1 MAIAFIRADFL
12 PLDRVGAFCTH
23 CAYLIRGVV
32 EGEMIAD
39 FRRLDPGDRVY
50 ARFVPLPGRETPFR
64 TLGAFAR
71 AVEAAEPPLVP
82 RRRPRDGWK
91 RTRWAQVALTL
102 VVALPPDGEMTLDE
116 AVALVEAI
124 VDEVRGGL
132 LLPAYATIHD
142 PARKRATA
150 DSLNRHCHIAIGLR
164 EIDGQKLSARKVRD
178 LVARVRKGSEKL
190 IVPEGTFWPDLAVRH
205 VNRAF
210 LRLGSDARVRP
221 IRYRPEPHVG
231 ALVDLDP
238 KRVERIR
245 GEIREQNRAA
255 IHGNAL
261 ALFHGVTR
269 GRTSLLLVDLARAI
283 DAVID
288 DPGERQ
294 AAILRIRADRRI
306 VELAHPV
313 TGAVDRLTSRERYEQ
328 ACAMMRWVD
337 GLQGDRTRIAVA
349 RGSHAAAC
357 RERLATILGAVTA
370 AVVEVA
376 APRIVVVGAHLS
388 HTADLTTAQPVER
401 MKIADA
407 LARDAEWGVGTVVV
421 APRAAEIDDVDLT
434 ELVLAAR
441 ARDAHLVLGVD
452 EQRCDGLSEHRVAAK
467 LAAIL
472 APRSTA
478 GASADPVVRARG
490 LLGAGFIGEALE
502 LLQAKLRFAGDEH
515 EVPPDHAI
523 PVDDDLRR
531 RPSDR
536 RSLIWEA
543 TGTAGPARLVTAED
557 GRSVSVGQDLIATRT
572 LYEPRGG
579 TPVVRE
585 GRLGRVSSIDPH
597 GRRLHLTFDGEETTL
612 GTDRIAAVQAWTRL
626 SIREAR
632 RLPPTR
638 GPIQIALTRPN
649 AALAALL
656 LVVDRAQ
663 PNDRVRIAPGL
674 ARDAAELAARIEI
687 ALPAAIAAEFDARD
701 GADARAQLAIDAT
714 VADMTRRAASQTSRP
729 PDHQDSPADAPRAA
743 VQGVEGP
750 SAARIVLRAQSRP
763 TAPEALGEAA
773 YEASM
778 ELESFPMP
786 AAGDR
791 HRTRQG
797 YGRRSRTTAVQQGRG
812 GPSPPSHAASRET
825 GATWLPEALRGRV
838 PTSLLPML
846 AANPLAR
853 AGLRRILDDP
863 DFPPPSLCACRSPAF
878 HALLARIRADEA
890 SPEANARSASLRE
903 RDMPAEMLL
912 RSEVDLPQWQIAQL
926 LLDLAGLGLDVP
938 LGTELYEESDS
949 IDIASVLSSKH
960 I

>member
-12 PLDRVGAFCTH
+12 PLDRVGAFCAH

-32 EGEMIAD
+32 EGEMTAD

-50 ARFVPLPGRETPFR
+50 AGFVPLPGRETPFR

-82 RRRPRDGWK
+82 RRRPRNGWK

-124 VDEVRGGL
+124 VAEVRGGL

-150 DSLNRHCHIAIGLR
+150 DSRNRHAHVAVGLR
-164 EIDGQKLSARKVRD
+164 EVDGQKLSARKVRD
-178 LVARVRKGSEKL
+178 LVARVRKGSKEL

-210 LRLGSDARVRP
+210 LRLGSDERVRP

-245 GEIREQNRAA
+245 GEIHEQNRAA
-255 IHGNAL
+255 IDGNAL
-261 ALFHGVTR
+261 AFLHGLTR

-283 DAVID
+283 DAAID

-328 ACAMMRWVD
+328 ACAMMRCVD
-337 GLQGDRTRIAVA
+337 GLEGDSTRIAVA
-349 RGSHAAAC
+349 RGADAAAC

-370 AVVEVA
+370 AEEVA

-401 MKIADA
+401 MKVADA
-407 LARDAEWGVGTVVV
+407 LARDAEWGVTTVVV

-434 ELVLAAR
+434 ELVLAAQ
-441 ARDAHLVLGVD
+441 ARDAHLVLGID
-452 EQRCDGLSEHRVAAK
+452 EGRCDGLSEHRVAAK

-478 GASADPVVRARG
+478 GASADPAVRARG

-515 EVPPDHAI
+515 EAPPDHTI
-523 PVDDDLRR
+523 PVDDDPRR

-543 TGTAGPARLVTAED
+543 TVSAGPARLVTAED
-557 GRSVSVGQDLIATRT
+557 GRSVTVGQDLIATRT
-572 LYEPRGG
+572 LYEPRGA

-585 GRLGRVSSIDPH
+585 GRLGRVTSIDPH
-597 GRRLHLTFDGEETTL
+597 GRRLHLTFDGEETSL
-612 GTDRIAAVQAWTRL
+612 GVDRIAAVQAWTRL

-632 RLPPTR
+632 RLPPTG
-638 GPIQIALTRPN
+638 GPIRIALTRPN

-663 PNDRVRIAPGL
+663 PNDQVRIAPGL

-701 GADARAQLAIDAT
+701 GADARAQLAIDAAI
-714 VADMTRRAASQTSRP
+714 ADMTRRAASRPSRP
-729 PDHQDSPADAPRAA
+729 PDDQDPPADAPRAA
-743 VQGVEGP
+743 VPGVEGP
-750 SAARIVLRAQSRP
+750 SAARIVLRAQPAP

-773 YEASM
+773 YEASI
-778 ELESFPMP
+778 EIESFPMP
-786 AAGDR
+786 AAGGR

-797 YGRRSRTTAVQQGRG
+797 DGRRSRATAVKQGRG
-812 GPSPPSHAASRET
+812 GPSPPSHEALRET

-846 AANPLAR
+846 TANPLAR

-863 DFPPPSLCACRSPAF
+863 DFPPPSLRACRSPAF

-890 SPEANARSASLRE
+890 SPEASARSRLLRE

-912 RSEVDLPQWQIAQL
+912 RSEVDLPPWQIAQI

-938 LGTELYEESDS
+938 LGTELYEGPESPDLAPDLQS
-949 IDIASVLSSKH
+949 RNT
-960 I
+960 